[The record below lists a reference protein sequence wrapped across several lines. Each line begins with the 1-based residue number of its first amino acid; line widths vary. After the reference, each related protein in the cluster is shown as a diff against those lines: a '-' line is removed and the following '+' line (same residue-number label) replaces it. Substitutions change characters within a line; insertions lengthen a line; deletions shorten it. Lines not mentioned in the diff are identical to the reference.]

1 MTTPLLL
8 NWLVPE
14 PFPGAG
20 GDVGLFRIIRH
31 LAEFGHTCRVHVV
44 AYELMSEHST
54 EQVREYVFKHFGPT
68 PAQYYRFTGS
78 IGDADATFA
87 TFWPTVENLLTLPNG
102 GRRYYLVQD
111 FEPSFYP
118 HDPHHYERAENT
130 YRAGLHCVTL
140 GPWLAKLL
148 RKHYQATADYF
159 DFAVDTSVYH
169 PRPATRGPRQR
180 VCFYARPATPRRAY
194 ETGLAAFQIVK
205 ERLPEV
211 EICFFG
217 SNELEPK
224 PPFAATQSGLL
235 GQEELADLFSQS
247 DVGVVFSLSNPSFV
261 PLEMMACG
269 CAALEIA
276 SEHWQGVLTHGKDA
290 WLVDATPPAIANG
303 VVELLT
309 NRPLHNR
316 LVENGTRLTAAMDW
330 CNSARQIEA
339 ILLRHAPPESERC
352 LARKSTPNESKQ
364 LPLDLASLPSRHFE
378 PLRYGLGA
386 WTEHVFFAYDL
397 MAQLLPRTFVELGTD
412 RGESYFAFCQ
422 SVLENKTGTQ
432 CFAID
437 HWHGDA
443 HAGSY
448 DETTFKDVTA
458 HNRAHY
464 APFSALI
471 RSTFDEALD
480 RFAEGS
486 IDLLHIDGHHTEEA
500 VRHDLE
506 AWLPKLR
513 PGGILLLHDIAMRG
527 RDFGVWK
534 VWAELADRGRSW
546 SFAQPPGL
554 GVWEK
559 PPAGERAPLLETLFA
574 SPNDLQASL
583 LAYYR
588 QRNADLQETTAR
600 QWRDGT
606 IRSAPM
612 ASETVIQIFWTS
624 DGIYGEEN
632 STDIR
637 IGHEDW
643 KDVVVKLPAEM
654 PISGLRI
661 DFYSPLTMIEIA
673 AIEVRAEAGA
683 LLYRAENTTAFES
696 ITLLGDCLRRS
707 LDPFC
712 IEVTGVDPQLHLP
725 PFLRPGRGLEVRL
738 RLRVRVV
745 AS

>member
-54 EQVREYVFKHFGPT
+54 EQIREYVFKHFGPT

-78 IGDADATFA
+78 IEDADATFA

-148 RKHYQATADYF
+148 RKRYQATADYF

-217 SNELEPK
+217 SNDLEPK

-316 LVENGTRLTAAMDW
+316 LVENGTRLTTAMDW
-330 CNSARQIEA
+330 RNSARQIEV

-352 LARKSTPNESKQ
+352 LARKSTPNESKE
-364 LPLDLASLPSRHFE
+364 LPLDLAALPSRHFE
-378 PLRYGLGA
+378 PLRHGLGA

-422 SVLENKTGTQ
+422 SVLENKTDTQ

-458 HNRAHY
+458 HNRTHY

-534 VWAELADRGRSW
+534 VWAGLADRGRSW

-559 PPAGERAPLLETLFA
+559 PPTGDRVPLLETLFA
-574 SPNDLQASL
+574 SPNELQASL

-588 QRNADLQETTAR
+588 QRNADLQETMTR

-643 KDVVVKLPAEM
+643 KDVVVKLPTEM

-683 LLYRAENTTAFES
+683 LLYRAEK
-696 ITLLGDCLRRS
+696 D
-707 LDPFC
+707 
-712 IEVTGVDPQLHLP
+712 H
-725 PFLRPGRGLEVRL
+725 RL
-738 RLRVRVV
+738 
-745 AS
+745 

>member
-1 MTTPLLL
+1 MTTPLLI

-20 GDVGLFRIIRH
+20 GDVGLFRIIRY

-44 AYELMSEHST
+44 AYESMSDYNT
-54 EQVREYVFKHFGPT
+54 EQIREYVLKHFGPT
-68 PAQYYRFTGS
+68 PAQYHRFTGS

-118 HDPHHYERAENT
+118 HEPHHYERAENT
-130 YRAGLHCVTL
+130 YRAGLHCITL

-148 RKHYQATADYF
+148 RKRYHATADYF

-169 PRPATRGPRQR
+169 PRPARPGSRQR

-224 PPFAATQSGLL
+224 PPFAVTQCGLL

-247 DVGVVFSLSNPSFV
+247 DVGVVLSLSNPSFV

-269 CAALEIA
+269 CAVAELA
-276 SEHWQGVLTHGKDA
+276 SERFEGILHHNEDA
-290 WLVDATPPAIANG
+290 WLVELNAEKVADG

-309 NRPLHNR
+309 NRPLHDR
-316 LVENGTRLTAAMDW
+316 LVENGMRLTAAMDW
-330 CNSARQIEA
+330 SNSARQIEA

-364 LPLDLASLPSRHFE
+364 LPLDPAGMPSRHFE

-397 MAQLLPRTFVELGTD
+397 VAQLQPRTLVELGTD

-437 HWHGDA
+437 HWRGDA

-458 HNRAHY
+458 HNRSHY
-464 APFSALI
+464 AHFSTLI

-480 RFAEGS
+480 RFAQES

-513 PGGILLLHDIAMRG
+513 PGGILLLHDIAMHG

-534 VWAELADRGRSW
+534 VWAELAARGRSW
-546 SFAQPPGL
+546 SFVQPPGL

-559 PPAGERAPLLETLFA
+559 PPAGGLPPLLETLFA
-574 SPNDLQASL
+574 SPDESRTSL
-583 LAYYR
+583 EYYR
-588 QRNADLQETTAR
+588 RRNADLQEIMAR

-624 DGIYGEEN
+624 DGGYAEEN

-637 IGHEDW
+637 IGHGEW
-643 KDVVVKLPAEM
+643 KDVAVKLPTEM

-673 AIEVRAEAGA
+673 AIEVRTEVGT
-683 LLYRAENTTAFES
+683 LVYRAENTAAFDS
-696 ITLLGDCLRRS
+696 IALLGDCLRRS

-712 IEVTGVDPQLHLP
+712 IEVTGIDPQLHLP
-725 PFLRPGRGLEVRL
+725 PFPQRETGLKVRMQ
-738 RLRVRVV
+738 LRVRL
-745 AS
+745 SL